1 MSRSGRR
8 PRPFLPARR
17 SKQSNSSS
25 LIWFYDMG
33 PLSTLPPNKESVLS
47 RSSKHIGRLQDK
59 PSNDNC
65 LSPPSKWAGG
75 TDKSYINWHVI
86 NICEYRPLRLWRV
99 TVGFQTEITPFPP
112 IDGVGHQ
119 SLSLVKTLSVLSLSL
134 LFESPRC
141 QDLLVRSSFSFQE
154 VFHHSP
160 RVPLFLKPQRGSGT
174 FVFHYYVNC
183 ILSLFMFCGMFSP
196 QIYLS
201 SKVDSRVS
209 L

>member
-1 MSRSGRR
+1 
-8 PRPFLPARR
+8 
-17 SKQSNSSS
+17 
-25 LIWFYDMG
+25 MG
-33 PLSTLPPNKESVLS
+33 PLSTLPPNKESVY
-47 RSSKHIGRLQDK
+47 RGANSKHIGRLQDK

-86 NICEYRPLRLWRV
+86 NICEYRPLRLGRV

-196 QIYLS
+196 QIHLS